1 MVANLVEIKCHVF
14 FLDLDYYFH
23 HFCSHIIG
31 TFQERAIN
39 DALQRSVDRLT
50 NVSIMFSQRSTSLI
64 KTSHYL

>member
-1 MVANLVEIKCHVF
+1 MVANLVEIKCQV

-23 HFCSHIIG
+23 HFCSHVIG

>member
-14 FLDLDYYFH
+14 MDLDYYFH
-23 HFCSHIIG
+23 HICSHVIG

-39 DALQRSVDRLT
+39 DALQRFVDRLT